1 MDTLR
6 KFIAGLCAALF
17 IFSAI
22 FALFAV
28 NIELQAFNS
37 APYKRAFESQ
47 SLYVRIPQILAQ
59 ALETT
64 VSGNANAQP
73 YLKAMTVQDWQNS
86 IVILL
91 PPNEIK
97 LTTDNALDSIFNYIN
112 GRSNSASI
120 SLILVKSHML
130 GPSGVEVVKQILQAQ
145 PTCTADQLLQM
156 GLGILGG
163 SIALCNPPP
172 QLIDVVNPL
181 IQSQLQVITNTLPN
195 EITLITAPSD
205 PAADPRVEL
214 RWVRTFMKTTPVFP
228 LIIFFILTLF
238 IGQTLHGWLKWW
250 GYPFLIIGAICAAV
264 SYFGAPT
271 LGFIAQR
278 ILLAQGPKFVPPIFF
293 AVASDT
299 LSAVVS
305 EILKPVLIESL
316 ILIFV
321 GLIMIIT
328 AFFVGRRNKQV
339 HYMQV

>member
-6 KFIAGLCAALF
+6 KFIAGLCAVLF
-17 IFSAI
+17 VFSAI
-22 FALFAV
+22 LALFAV
-28 NIELQAFNS
+28 NIELQAFEA
-37 APYKRAFESQ
+37 APYKRAFEKQ
-47 SLYVRIPQILAQ
+47 NLYGRIPQILAE

-64 VSGNANAQP
+64 VSGTANAQP
-73 YLKAMTVQDWQNS
+73 YLKAMTVQDWQSS
-86 IVILL
+86 IITLL
-91 PPNEIK
+91 PPNELK

-112 GRSNSASI
+112 NKTNSASI
-120 SLILVKSHML
+120 SLILIKSHML

-156 GLGILGG
+156 GLGILNG

-172 QLIDVVNPL
+172 QLIDVANPL

-195 EITLITAPSD
+195 EITLITAPAD
-205 PAADPRVEL
+205 PTADPRVEL
-214 RWVRTFMKTTPVFP
+214 KWVRTFMKTTPVFP
-228 LIIFFILTLF
+228 LILLFILTIF
-238 IGQTLHGWLKWW
+238 VGQTLHGWLKWW
-250 GYPFLIIGAICAAV
+250 GYPFLMIGAISAAIA
-264 SYFGAPT
+264 YFGAPT

-278 ILLAQGPKFVPPIFF
+278 VLLAQGPKFIPPNFF
-293 AVASDT
+293 SVASDT

-321 GLIMIIT
+321 GLMMIII
-328 AFFVGRRNKQV
+328 AYFVGRRNKQV